1 MIKLYTLTNVGRGLS
16 HSTRGD
22 SSPQWKIIYYLKDK
36 QAADKRMIEAACGLG
51 QGEASAALIKL
62 QVSKPPIV
70 AVVGGE

>member
-1 MIKLYTLTNVGRGLS
+1 LIKLYTLTSVGRGLS

-22 SSPQWKIIYYLKDK
+22 QSPQWKIIYYLKDK
-36 QAADKRMIEAACGLG
+36 SAADKTQIERFCGLT

-70 AVVGGE
+70 EVVGGD